1 MMMVNG
7 NRMGAMEIVHPKTLS
22 YWEMRRKFDTRYTAS
37 SYTMI
42 AGGDPCNQPTEK
54 GHPWYI
60 QKCDLED
67 YFPPLIWAACSI

>member
-54 GHPWYI
+54 RASMVHP
-60 QKCDLED
+60 KNV
-67 YFPPLIWAACSI
+67 IWNIIFRH